1 MKLEPAALSTPAAA
15 RPNSGPMIR
24 AEDLRK
30 RYGQRVAL
38 DGVSFTVNAGEIV
51 GLLGPNRAGKTTTLS
66 ILSGVIAPDS
76 GRASIASY
84 DLATAPRLARH
95 SLGLVPQS
103 LALYPTLTA
112 LENLVFFGRMEG
124 MASRDALSR
133 ARSLLEEV
141 GLGDRADDVVNEFS
155 GGMMRRLNIAC
166 GMVHSPAAIM
176 LDEPTVG
183 VDPQSRGRIFAV
195 VEAAA
200 QAGGAILYSTHYM
213 EEAERLCNRI
223 VLIDHGKIVA
233 QGTDRELI
241 ALAGTEPRIEIMTKK
256 ALPPGWSNGIAGVG
270 ELPRDVL
277 DGFAAAATLRAL
289 DQVPDVIRRAGEI
302 GGEVVEFHVHR
313 PNLQDAFLKL
323 TGRGLRDTP

>member
-1 MKLEPAALSTPAAA
+1 
-15 RPNSGPMIR
+15 MIR

-30 RYGQRVAL
+30 RYGSRVAL
-38 DGVSFTVNAGEIV
+38 DGVSLAVNAGEIV
-51 GLLGPNRAGKTTTLS
+51 GLLGPNGAGKTTTLS

-76 GRASIASY
+76 GRVVIGSH
-84 DLATAPRLARH
+84 DLAAEPRLARR

-112 LENLVFFGRMEG
+112 LENLMFFGRMEG
-124 MASRDALSR
+124 MASREAFSH
-133 ARSLLEEV
+133 ARFLLEEV
-141 GLGDRADDVVNEFS
+141 GLGDRADDVVDKFS

-166 GMVHSPAAIM
+166 GMMHFPAALM

-195 VEAAA
+195 VQAAA

-213 EEAERLCNRI
+213 EEAELLCGRI
-223 VLIDHGKIVA
+223 VLLDHGKIVA

-241 ALAGTEPRIEIMTKK
+241 ALAGTEPRIEIITRK
-256 ALPPGWSNGIAGVG
+256 ALPPGWSNGIGGVG
-270 ELPRDVL
+270 ELPWDVL
-277 DGFAAAATLRAL
+277 AGFAAAATLRSL
-289 DQVPDVIRRAGEI
+289 DQVPAVVRRAGEV

-323 TGRGLRDTP
+323 TGHALRDRP

>member
-1 MKLEPAALSTPAAA
+1 M
-15 RPNSGPMIR
+15 NSAPMIR

-30 RYGQRVAL
+30 RYGHRDAL
-38 DGVSFTVNAGEIV
+38 DGVSFAVNAGEIV
-51 GLLGPNRAGKTTTLS
+51 GLLGPNGAGKTTTLS

-76 GRASIASY
+76 GRALIATF
-84 DLATAPRLARH
+84 DLATAPRQARH

-112 LENLVFFGRMEG
+112 LENLMFFGRMEG
-124 MASRDALSR
+124 MASRDALNR
-133 ARSLLEEV
+133 ARGLLEEV
-141 GLGDRADDVVNEFS
+141 GLDDRADDLVNEFS

-166 GMVHSPAAIM
+166 GMMHSPAAIM

-195 VEAAA
+195 IERAA

-241 ALAGTEPRIEIMTKK
+241 ALAGSEPRIEIMTKK
-256 ALPPGWSNGIAGVG
+256 ALSPGWSRGITGVS
-270 ELPRDVL
+270 ELPWEVV
-277 DGFAAAATLRAL
+277 DGFAAAATLHGL
-289 DQVPDVIRRAGEI
+289 DQVPDVIRRAA
-302 GGEVVEFHVHR
+302 EVGDEVIEFHVHR

-323 TGRGLRDTP
+323 TGHALRDTP

>member
-1 MKLEPAALSTPAAA
+1 
-15 RPNSGPMIR
+15 MIR

-30 RYGQRVAL
+30 RYGDRVAL
-38 DGVSFTVNAGEIV
+38 DGVSFFVNAGEIV
-51 GLLGPNRAGKTTTLS
+51 GLLGPNGAGKTTTLS

-76 GRASIASY
+76 GRASIATH
-84 DLATAPRLARH
+84 DLATDPRVARR

-112 LENLVFFGRMEG
+112 LENLMFWGRIQG
-124 MASRDALSR
+124 MASSDALSH
-133 ARSLLEEV
+133 ARTLLVEV
-141 GLGDRADDVVNEFS
+141 GLDDRAHDEVNEFS

-166 GMVHSPAAIM
+166 GMMHSPAALM

-213 EEAERLCNRI
+213 EEAERLCDRI

-256 ALPPGWSNGIAGVG
+256 ALPSGWSKGIEGVG
-270 ELPRDVL
+270 EMSWEVV
-277 DGFAAAATLRAL
+277 DGFAAAATLNNL
-289 DQVPDVIRRAGEI
+289 EQVPDVIRRAGEL
-302 GGEVVEFHVHR
+302 GDEVIEFHVHR

-323 TGRGLRDTP
+323 TGHALRDAP

>member
-1 MKLEPAALSTPAAA
+1 
-15 RPNSGPMIR
+15 MIR

-30 RYGQRVAL
+30 RYGDRTAL
-38 DGVSFTVNAGEIV
+38 DGVSFSVNAGEIV
-51 GLLGPNRAGKTTTLS
+51 GLLGPNGAGKTTTLS
-66 ILSGVIAPDS
+66 ILSGVIDPDS
-76 GRASIASY
+76 GRASIATHS
-84 DLATAPRLARH
+84 LATEPRVARR

-112 LENLVFFGRMEG
+112 LENLMFWGRIQG
-124 MASRDALSR
+124 MAARDALKR
-133 ARSLLEEV
+133 ARELLGEV
-141 GLGDRADDVVNEFS
+141 GLDDRADDEVEEFS

-166 GMVHSPAAIM
+166 GMIHSPAAIM

-195 VEAAA
+195 VERAA

-223 VLIDHGKIVA
+223 VLIDHGNIVA

-241 ALAGTEPRIEIMTKK
+241 ALAGTEPRIEISTKK
-256 ALPPGWSNGIAGVG
+256 KLAPGWSNGIDGVT
-270 ELPRDVL
+270 ELPWEVL
-277 DGFAAAATLRAL
+277 DGFAAAATLHSL
-289 DQVPDVIRRAGEI
+289 EQVPDVIRRASETGD
-302 GGEVVEFHVHR
+302 EVIEFHVHR

-323 TGRGLRDTP
+323 TGHALRDTQ

>member
-1 MKLEPAALSTPAAA
+1 M
-15 RPNSGPMIR
+15 NSGPTIS
-24 AEDLRK
+24 AENLHK

-38 DGVSFTVNAGEIV
+38 DGVSFAVNAGEIV
-51 GLLGPNRAGKTTTLS
+51 GLLGPNGAGKTTTLS

-76 GRASIASY
+76 GRALIAAH
-84 DLATAPRLARH
+84 DLAAEPGPARRA
-95 SLGLVPQS
+95 LGLVPQS

-112 LENLVFFGRMEG
+112 LENLMFFGRMEG
-124 MASRDALSR
+124 MASRAALSR
-133 ARSLLEEV
+133 ARGLLVEV
-141 GLGDRADDVVNEFS
+141 GLDDRADDAVEEFS

-166 GMVHSPAAIM
+166 GMMHSPAAIL

-195 VEAAA
+195 VEKAA

-213 EEAERLCNRI
+213 EEAERLCDRI

-256 ALPPGWSNGIAGVG
+256 ELPRGWSSGIEGVG
-270 ELPRDVL
+270 ELPWEVL
-277 DGFAAAATLRAL
+277 DGFAAAATLHSL
-289 DQVPDVIRRAGEI
+289 DQVPEVVRRAV
-302 GGEVVEFHVHR
+302 EVGDEVIEFHVHR

-323 TGRGLRDTP
+323 TGHALRDTP

>member
-1 MKLEPAALSTPAAA
+1 M
-15 RPNSGPMIR
+15 NSGPMIR
-24 AEDLRK
+24 AEDIRK
-30 RYGQRVAL
+30 RYGDRVAV

-51 GLLGPNRAGKTTTLS
+51 GLLGPNGAGKTTTLS
-66 ILSGVIAPDS
+66 ILSGVIAPDA
-76 GRASIASY
+76 GRASIAGY
-84 DLATAPRLARH
+84 DLASAPRQARH

-112 LENLVFFGRMEG
+112 LENLVFFGRMQG
-124 MASRDALSR
+124 MAAREALKR
-133 ARSLLEEV
+133 ARGLLEEV
-141 GLGDRADDVVNEFS
+141 GLDDRADDIVEEFS

-166 GMVHSPAAIM
+166 GMMHYPAAIM

-195 VEAAA
+195 VEAAR

-213 EEAERLCNRI
+213 EEAERLCNEI

-233 QGTDRELI
+233 QGTGRELI

-256 ALPPGWSNGIAGVG
+256 ALPRGWSNGIAGVS
-270 ELPRDVL
+270 EVPWEVI
-277 DGFAAAATLRAL
+277 DGFASAATLPTL
-289 DQVPDVIRRAGEI
+289 DLVPDVIRRAGEA
-302 GGEVVEFHVHR
+302 GDEVIEFHVHR

-323 TGRGLRDTP
+323 TGHALRDTP

>member
-1 MKLEPAALSTPAAA
+1 M
-15 RPNSGPMIR
+15 NSVPMIE

-30 RYGQRVAL
+30 RYGQRLAL
-38 DGVSFTVNAGEIV
+38 DGVSFSVHSGEIV
-51 GLLGPNRAGKTTTLS
+51 GLLGPNGAGKTTTLS
-66 ILSGVIAPDS
+66 ILSGVIVPDS
-76 GRASIASY
+76 GRASIASH
-84 DLATAPRLARH
+84 DLAADPRIARRC
-95 SLGLVPQS
+95 LGLVPQS

-112 LENLVFFGRMEG
+112 LENLMFWGRIQG
-124 MASRDALSR
+124 MASSDAMKR
-133 ARSLLEEV
+133 ARGLLEEV
-141 GLGDRADDVVNEFS
+141 GLDDRANDAVEDFS

-166 GMVHSPAAIM
+166 GMMHSPAAIM

-195 VEAAA
+195 VENAA
-200 QAGGAILYSTHYM
+200 QAGAAILYSTHYM

-256 ALPPGWSNGIAGVG
+256 ALPRGWSEGIAGVS
-270 ELPRDVL
+270 ELPWEVV
-277 DGFAAAATLRAL
+277 DGFAAALSLHTL
-289 DQVPDVIRRAGEI
+289 DQVPDVIRRAGEV
-302 GGEVVEFHVHR
+302 GDEVIEFHVHR

-323 TGRGLRDTP
+323 TGHALRDAPPT